1 MLFMN
6 GKLDLNGPWE
16 LRFGRQQ
23 KKASAMRQPEICADW
38 KPMPARVPGN
48 VELDLAR
55 EGFLPENL
63 EQGNNIYALRRL
75 ETFQWWFSRT
85 FTVAS
90 VGIGRTELVLEGVD
104 TLASVWLNGT
114 RVGTLENMMIPHR
127 LDVTGHL
134 KKGENLLVIGIDSPV
149 LEAQEHPVEAGEWA
163 MENNWESLHIRKA
176 AHTFGWD
183 IMPRAVSAGLWKDV
197 YLETVP
203 DCCFRDVYL
212 TTLSVDVENRS
223 AKVWVKMDLATQQW
237 PLDQWT
243 VRLSVSPSNGGA
255 VVFEKQIPLLC
266 AHSCQTIVLED
277 IDLWW
282 PRGYGDAALYD
293 VKLELFDDVGYSRA
307 CRQERCGFRTVK
319 LHLTECTDAQGSGEF
334 VFVVNG
340 EKIFIKGTNWV
351 PLDAFHS
358 RDPQHLDATLD
369 MLVDLNCN
377 MVRCWGGNVYEG
389 QAFFNRCDKEGILVW
404 QDFALGCAL
413 YPQTA
418 EFHQKVRAEAEAIVP
433 LLRNHPSLALWA
445 GNNEGDL
452 FYTFQRPGCDP
463 NVDDKISREVLP
475 SVCRRLD
482 PWRDYLPSSP
492 YFGPELMAHGAPHDM
507 RTEDHLWG
515 PRDDFKGKFYST
527 SNVHFVSEIGYHG
540 CPARA
545 SLEKMMTPANLWPW
559 QENDEWYTHAVRPQP
574 NSTEYNYR
582 IPLMA
587 NQISILFGDM
597 PTNLD
602 DFIFA
607 SQFSQAEA
615 NKYFIEHFRINK
627 GRRNGIL
634 WWNVRDGWPQISDA
648 IVDYYGER
656 KLAYAV
662 TKRIQQDVCVMLNE
676 PVNEHH
682 AVIAVNDTMAETE
695 TTVRVLCGSRL
706 LLEKTVRLAQ
716 NGKAEIGTVP
726 CSDTAAF
733 YRIEWVVN
741 GREFRNHYAAGPRP
755 FCLHTCRE
763 FYSNENLF
771 FRSPNRQRT
780 KKAAHTE
787 LATR

>member
-1 MLFMN
+1 M
-6 GKLDLNGPWE
+6 E
-16 LRFGRQQ
+16 
-23 KKASAMRQPEICADW
+23 QPEICADW
-38 KPMPARVPGN
+38 KAIPACVPGN
-48 VELDLAR
+48 VELDLIH

-63 EQGNNIYALRRL
+63 EQGNNIYALRSL

-85 FTVAS
+85 FTVESLRAE
-90 VGIGRTELVLEGVD
+90 RTDLVLEGVD

-114 RVGTLENMMIPHR
+114 RIGTLENMMIPHR
-127 LDVTGHL
+127 LDVTGL
-134 KKGENLLVIGIDSPV
+134 LRKGENSLVIGIDSPV
-149 LEAQEHPVEAGEWA
+149 LAAQEYPVEAGEWA

-183 IMPRAVSAGLWKDV
+183 IMPRAISAGLWKDV
-197 YLETVP
+197 YLEMVP
-203 DCCFRDVYL
+203 DCRFRDVYIA
-212 TTLSVDVENRS
+212 TLSADAAKRS
-223 AKVWVKMDLATQQW
+223 AKIWVKLDVATQQW

-243 VRLSVSPSNGGA
+243 VRLSVAPSNGGA

-266 AHSCQTIVLED
+266 AHSCQKIQLEN

-282 PRGYGDAALYD
+282 PRGYGDSPLYD
-293 VKLELFDDVGYSRA
+293 VKLELLDADECVRA
-307 CRQERCGFRTVK
+307 ERRERCGFRTVQ
-319 LHLTECTDAQGSGEF
+319 LDITECTDSQGSGEF
-334 VFVVNG
+334 AFIVNG

-369 MLVDLNCN
+369 MVCDLNCN

-389 QAFFNRCDKEGILVW
+389 QAFFNRCDEEGLLVW
-404 QDFALGCAL
+404 QDFAFGCAL

-418 EFHQKVRAEAEAIVP
+418 EFHQKVRKEAEAIVP

-445 GNNEGDL
+445 GNNECDL
-452 FYTFQRPGCDP
+452 FYTFERPGCDP
-463 NVDDKISREVLP
+463 NVDDKISRVVLP
-475 SVCRRLD
+475 SVCSRLD

-492 YFGPELMAHGAPHDM
+492 YFGPELMAKGAPHDM

-540 CPARA
+540 CPSRV
-545 SLEKMMTPANLWPW
+545 SMEKMMTPENLWPW
-559 QENDEWYTHAVRPQP
+559 QGNDEWYTHAVRPQP

-587 NQISILFGDM
+587 NQIGVLFGEM
-597 PTNLD
+597 PDNLD

-676 PVNEHH
+676 PVNGNHP
-682 AVIAVNDTMAETE
+682 VIAVNDTMAETE
-695 TTVRVLCGSRL
+695 ITVRILCGSRL
-706 LLEKTVRLAQ
+706 LLEKTARLPQ
-716 NGKAEIGTVP
+716 NGKAALGTVP

-733 YRIEWVVN
+733 YRLVWVVN
-741 GREFRNHYAAGPRP
+741 DREFQNHYAAGPRP
-755 FCLHTCRE
+755 FDLHKCRE
-763 FYSNENLF
+763 FYAAEGLF
-771 FRSPNRQRT
+771 YRSEKLQRKRT
-780 KKAAHTE
+780 SKAARAGSVTK
-787 LATR
+787 